1 MLPEAKLAQ
10 KKRRGGLL
18 PLAGRVGLPA
28 LLSLG
33 YYLYIRPRLNEAGT
47 QPGEAERKLPG
58 DDLIPVTNFQTT
70 RAIDIEAPVETVWM
84 WLAQI
89 GRDKSGYYGL
99 DNLTNG
105 GMPSVSYIRQD
116 LPAPQIGNELDGG
129 YRILDLK
136 EGNCLIYGAFDLP
149 TPTGQPMERT
159 TALIV
164 EKRITGTARLIIRTR
179 GYAYGMLG
187 RLYVLPFEIIDYLD
201 TQAVL
206 KNIKERAEMTQTLT
220 TPVKT
225 TVGAV

>member
-1 MLPEAKLAQ
+1 MAQ
-10 KKRRGGLL
+10 KKRRGGLF
-18 PLAGRVGLPA
+18 PLVGRVGLPA
-28 LLSLG
+28 LLSIG
-33 YYLYIRPRLNEAGT
+33 YYLYIRPRLNESGT

-70 RAIDIEAPVETVWM
+70 RAIDIETSVETVWA
-84 WLAQI
+84 WLAQV

-99 DNLTNG
+99 DSLTNN
-105 GMPSVSYIRQD
+105 GMPSISYIRQD

-136 EGNCLIYGAFDLP
+136 EGNFLIYGAFDLP

-179 GYAYGMLG
+179 GYAYGLLG
-187 RLYVLPFEIIDYLD
+187 KLYVLAFELMDYLD
-201 TQAVL
+201 AQTML
-206 KNIKERAEMTQTLT
+206 KNIKERSEMMQSLSVPTK
-220 TPVKT
+220 TPVS
-225 TVGAV
+225 TV